1 MCLFLSLLS
10 SKHQI
15 NCVQIN
21 FVMIWFIVILLMTT
35 IGAFI
40 SYLKLTKSKEAL
52 YQTIDFGIRCAYV
65 GLQAMLIIVGIA
77 ILVVLGW
84 WLVG

>member
-1 MCLFLSLLS
+1 
-10 SKHQI
+10 
-15 NCVQIN
+15 
-21 FVMIWFIVILLMTT
+21 MTT

-52 YQTIDFGIRCAYV
+52 YETIDFGIRCAYV

>member
-1 MCLFLSLLS
+1 MFNL
-10 SKHQI
+10 
-15 NCVQIN
+15 N
-21 FVMIWFIVILLMTT
+21 FVMIWFIVLLLMTA

-40 SYLKLTKSKEAL
+40 GYLKLTKSKETL
-52 YQTIDFGIRCAYV
+52 YETIDFGIRCAYV

-84 WLVG
+84 WCEGFLL

>member
-1 MCLFLSLLS
+1 
-10 SKHQI
+10 
-15 NCVQIN
+15 
-21 FVMIWFIVILLMTT
+21 MIWLTVPLLMTA

-40 SYLKLTKSKEAL
+40 SYLKLTKSKETL
-52 YQTIDFGIRCAYV
+52 YETIDFGIQCAYL

-84 WLVG
+84 WFVG